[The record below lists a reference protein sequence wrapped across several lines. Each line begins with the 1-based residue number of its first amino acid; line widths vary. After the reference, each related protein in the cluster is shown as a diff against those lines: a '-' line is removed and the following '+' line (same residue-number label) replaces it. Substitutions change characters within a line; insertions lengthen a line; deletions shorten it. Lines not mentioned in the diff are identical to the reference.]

1 MKVEKIQRA
10 ELLLMWAYMLPYILV
25 NVGYLSNAVYM
36 GYGNL
41 GMRYFQYSLYLLLFL
56 PPIVG
61 YSIRFFPKEMQKVL
75 CKGERYLDVTDKF
88 LQRIIYWN
96 FFLLPGY
103 LLYIIIANIYPIV
116 EMPVMSVVDAF
127 FIALMTIGLGY
138 FMKLVYAHRAYR
150 YQYIWCQRWRK

>member
-1 MKVEKIQRA
+1 
-10 ELLLMWAYMLPYILV
+10 
-25 NVGYLSNAVYM
+25 M

-41 GMRYFQYSLYLLLFL
+41 GIRYFQYSLYLLLLL

-61 YSIRFFPKEMQKVL
+61 FGIRFFPKEMQQVL

-103 LLYIIIANIYPIV
+103 LVYIIIVNIYPLV
-116 EMPVMSVVDAF
+116 EMPVMPVVNAF
-127 FIALMTIGLGY
+127 FVALMTIGLGY

-150 YQYIWCQRWRK
+150 YRYIWCKKWRK

>member
-10 ELLLMWAYMLPYILV
+10 ELLLMWAYMLLYILV

-61 YSIRFFPKEMQKVL
+61 YGIRFFPIEVQKVL

-88 LQRIIYWN
+88 LQRTIHWN

-116 EMPVMSVVDAF
+116 EMPVMPIVDAF
-127 FIALMTIGLGY
+127 FVALMTLGLGY

-150 YQYIWCQRWRK
+150 YQYIWCKKWRK